1 MRTADADRSSSGQ
14 SRPDGAAAFDVQ
26 IESENGGIRV
36 AVSGALDIAASD
48 RVWEAIE
55 PALRGADAI
64 TFDLSNASFI
74 DSTGLSTMIRAYKC
88 LGQRKEAVII
98 RRPGRAARRVIELS
112 GFDQLVT
119 IEGLDGTAPHLD
131 GTAPHLDGTAPH
143 LDGTA
148 PRSESA

>member
-1 MRTADADRSSSGQ
+1 MRTADADPSGSGQ
-14 SRPDGAAAFDVQ
+14 SHGDGAESFDVQ
-26 IESENGGIRV
+26 IESENGTVCV

-55 PALRGADAI
+55 PTLRGADAI
-64 TFDLSNASFI
+64 TFDLSNVSFV

-119 IEGLDGTAPHLD
+119 IEGLDA
-131 GTAPHLDGTAPH
+131 
-143 LDGTA
+143 TA